1 MKNKGKH
8 QKEKGEYKQKRGY
21 KRRKELKRFDLVLK
35 EIFSRA
41 IGKIISIATGEKI
54 EEKLEDINRELK
66 LLKSLRPDMLFKAGD
81 KIFHIEIQAQQ
92 DKTLPKRMLLYSVV
106 IEEKFG
112 KEPVQIVLF
121 VGKGNPPPSYF
132 RSEFKFLKFR
142 VVDWKKI
149 DPDEFLKS
157 DKPEE
162 VVLGVLAG
170 KYKEKPE
177 VFKKV
182 IRKISK
188 IVKNEKELL
197 KYMEDIS
204 FLGGLFDIKI
214 KVKPMPIQI
223 DIRKTLFYRWGR
235 EEGLKEGERRGIV
248 KGLKEGEKRGLEK
261 GKQEGLKEGLIKG
274 LKKAIFLDIQVKF
287 GSQKAK
293 LIKNFLDKINDINR
307 LKEIKKKAVETKT
320 WDDFVKFLKNSNPK
334 NKNSR

>member
-1 MKNKGKH
+1 VKCKKIFGMKKNKRER
-8 QKEKGEYKQKRGY
+8 QREKRKYKQKR
-21 KRRKELKRFDLVLK
+21 ELRRFDPVLK

-41 IGKIISIATGEKI
+41 VGKIISIATGEKI
-54 EEKLEDINRELK
+54 KEKLEDITQEVK
-66 LLKSLRPDMLFKAGD
+66 FLKSLRPDMLFKAGD

-92 DKTLPKRMLLYSVV
+92 DKTLPKRMLIYSVG

-132 RSEFKFLKFR
+132 RSEFKFLKFK
-142 VVDWKKI
+142 VVDMKKI

-170 KYKEKPE
+170 KYREKPE

-188 IVKNEKELL
+188 IVKNKKQLL

-204 FLGGLFDIKI
+204 FLGGLFDVEIKAE
-214 KVKPMPIQI
+214 PMPIQI
-223 DIRKTLFYRWGR
+223 DIRKTLFYKWGER
-235 EEGLKEGERRGIV
+235 EGEKKGLKEGERR
-248 KGLKEGEKRGLEK
+248 
-261 GKQEGLKEGLIKG
+261 GLIKG
-274 LKKAIFLDIQVKF
+274 LKKAILLGIQLKF
-287 GSQKAK
+287 GSSKAK
-293 LIKNFLDKINDINR
+293 QIKNLLDKINDINR
-307 LKEIKKKAVETKT
+307 LEKIKKEVIKAEN
-320 WDDFVKFLKNSNPK
+320 WEDFVKVFRDHK
-334 NKNSR
+334 

>member
-1 MKNKGKH
+1 MKKIK
-8 QKEKGEYKQKRGY
+8 KQKQRKKVKY
-21 KRRKELKRFDLVLK
+21 RLKKELKRFDLVLK

-41 IGKIISIATGEKI
+41 VGKIISIATGEKI

-92 DKTLPKRMLLYSVV
+92 DKTLPKRMLLYSVG

-132 RSEFKFLKFR
+132 KSEFKTLKFR

-170 KYKEKPE
+170 KYREKPE

-188 IVKNEKELL
+188 IIKNKKELL

-204 FLGGLFDIKI
+204 FLGSLFDVEIKAE
-214 KVKPMPIQI
+214 PMPIQI
-223 DIRKTLFYRWGR
+223 DIRKTLFYKWGKQ
-235 EEGLKEGERRGIV
+235 EGLREGEKRGIV
-248 KGLKEGEKRGLEK
+248 KGLEKGEKR
-261 GKQEGLKEGLIKG
+261 GLIKG
-274 LKKAIFLDIQVKF
+274 LKKAILLGIQLKF
-287 GSQKAK
+287 GSSKAK
-293 LIKNFLDKINDINR
+293 QIKNLLDKINDINR
-307 LKEIKKKAVETKT
+307 LEKIKKEVIRAENWEDFTKA
-320 WDDFVKFLKNSNPK
+320 FRNH
-334 NKNSR
+334 R

>member
-1 MKNKGKH
+1 MKKKREHQGGKR
-8 QKEKGEYKQKRGY
+8 EYKHK
-21 KRRKELKRFDLVLK
+21 KELRRFDLVLK

-41 IGKIISIATGEKI
+41 IEKIIFIATGEKI
-54 EEKLEDINRELK
+54 KEKLEDINREVK
-66 LLKSLRPDMLFKAGD
+66 LLKSLRPDMLFKAGE

-92 DKTLPKRMLLYSVV
+92 DKTLPKRMLLYSVG

-132 RSEFKFLKFR
+132 KSEFKFLKFK

-170 KYKEKPE
+170 KYREKPE

-188 IVKNEKELL
+188 IIKNKKELL

-204 FLGGLFDIKI
+204 FLGGLFDVEIKI
-214 KVKPMPIQI
+214 EPMPIQI
-223 DIRKTLFYRWGR
+223 DIRKTLFYKWGER
-235 EEGLKEGERRGIV
+235 EGEKRGLE
-248 KGLKEGEKRGLEK
+248 KGLKEGEKRG
-261 GKQEGLKEGLIKG
+261 KQEGLKEAILLDVQIKFG
-274 LKKAIFLDIQVKF
+274 KSKVKELKTILEKVDDVNHLKK
-287 GSQKAK
+287 
-293 LIKNFLDKINDINR
+293 IKRKII
-307 LKEIKKKAVETKT
+307 EAKT
-320 WDDFVKFLKNSNPK
+320 WDDFVKVFRNHK
-334 NKNSR
+334 

>member
-1 MKNKGKH
+1 MKKIK
-8 QKEKGEYKQKRGY
+8 KQKQRKKVKY
-21 KRRKELKRFDLVLK
+21 SLKKELKRFDLVLK

-41 IGKIISIATGEKI
+41 VGKIISIATGEKI
-54 EEKLEDINRELK
+54 KEKLEDINQEVK
-66 LLKSLRPDMLFKAGD
+66 FLKSLRPDMLFKAGE

-132 RSEFKFLKFR
+132 RSEFKTLKFK

-157 DKPEE
+157 EKPEE

-170 KYKEKPE
+170 KYREKPE

-188 IVKNEKELL
+188 IVKNKKELL

-204 FLGGLFDIKI
+204 FLGGLFDVEIKAE
-214 KVKPMPIQI
+214 PMPIQI
-223 DIRKTLFYRWGR
+223 DIRKTLFYKWG
-235 EEGLKEGERRGIV
+235 EKEGEKRGIV
-248 KGLKEGEKRGLEK
+248 KGLKQ
-261 GKQEGLKEGLIKG
+261 GKKEGLKEGLKEGILG
-274 LKKAIFLDIQVKF
+274 IIQVKF
-287 GSQKAK
+287 GSSKAEQ
-293 LIKNFLDKINDINR
+293 IKNLLDKINDINR
-307 LKEIKKKAVETKT
+307 LEKIKKEVIRAET
-320 WDDFVKFLKNSNPK
+320 WDDFLKALKNPNSK
-334 NKNSR
+334 NKNSKNK

>member
-1 MKNKGKH
+1 MKKIK
-8 QKEKGEYKQKRGY
+8 KQKQRKKVKY
-21 KRRKELKRFDLVLK
+21 RFKKELKRFDLVLK

-41 IGKIISIATGEKI
+41 VGKIISIATGEKI
-54 EEKLEDINRELK
+54 KEKLEDINRELK
-66 LLKSLRPDMLFKAGD
+66 LLKSLRPDMLFKAGE

-92 DKTLPKRMLLYSVV
+92 DKTLPKRMLLYSVG

-149 DPDEFLKS
+149 DPDEFIKS

-188 IVKNEKELL
+188 IVKNKKELL
-197 KYMEDIS
+197 KYMEEIS
-204 FLGGLFDIKI
+204 FLGSLFDVEIKAEH
-214 KVKPMPIQI
+214 MPIQI
-223 DIRKTLFYRWGR
+223 DIRKTLFYKWG
-235 EEGLKEGERRGIV
+235 E
-248 KGLKEGEKRGLEK
+248 KEGEKRGEK
-261 GKQEGLKEGLIKG
+261 RGLIKGLKEG
-274 LKKAIFLDIQVKF
+274 LKKAIFLDIQLKF
-287 GSQKAK
+287 GSSKAK
-293 LIKNFLDKINDINR
+293 QIKKLLDKINDINR
-307 LKEIKKKAVETKT
+307 LEKIKKEVIRAEN
-320 WDDFVKFLKNSNPK
+320 WDDFIKVFRNHRNH
-334 NKNSR
+334 R

>member
-1 MKNKGKH
+1 MKKIK
-8 QKEKGEYKQKRGY
+8 KQKQRKKVKY
-21 KRRKELKRFDLVLK
+21 RLKKELKRFDLVLK

-41 IGKIISIATGEKI
+41 VGKIISIATGEKI
-54 EEKLEDINRELK
+54 KEKLEDINREVK

-92 DKTLPKRMLLYSVV
+92 DKTLPKRMLLYSVG

-112 KEPVQIVLF
+112 KEPIQIVLF

-142 VVDWKKI
+142 VVDFKRI

-170 KYKEKPE
+170 KYREKPE
-177 VFKKV
+177 AFKKA

-188 IVKNEKELL
+188 IVKNKKELL

-204 FLGGLFDIKI
+204 FLGSLFDVEI
-214 KVKPMPIQI
+214 KVEPMPIQI
-223 DIRKTLFYRWGR
+223 DIRKTLFYKWG
-235 EEGLKEGERRGIV
+235 EKEGEKKGEKRGIV
-248 KGLKEGEKRGLEK
+248 KGLKQ
-261 GKQEGLKEGLIKG
+261 GKKEGLKEGLKEGILG
-274 LKKAIFLDIQVKF
+274 IIQVKF
-287 GSQKAK
+287 GSSKAK
-293 LIKNFLDKINDINR
+293 QIKNLLDKINDINR
-307 LKEIKKKAVETKT
+307 LEKIKKEVIKSEN
-320 WDDFVKFLKNSNPK
+320 WDDFFKALKNTNSK
-334 NKNSR
+334 NKNSKNE